1 MAGDRGLA
9 FVFVGL
15 MGISLVSIV
24 GARMPHKTALTGVVA
39 LAANPPAHAPAPIR
53 PDPPQA
59 LYLNSELQR
68 LIRPK
73 IFTPDVSATPR
84 RPAWSPQS
92 GNNFAAGVEM
102 GTSPVTVS
110 SDR

>member
-9 FVFVGL
+9 LVFVGL
-15 MGISLVSIV
+15 MGMSLVSIV
-24 GARMPHKTALTGVVA
+24 GARIPHKSALTGVVA
-39 LAANPPAHAPAPIR
+39 LAANPPAHASAPIR
-53 PDPPQA
+53 TVPPPHA

-68 LIRPK
+68 LFWPNV
-73 IFTPDVSATPR
+73 PGVPAMAR

-92 GNNFAAGVEM
+92 GNNFVAGGVM
-102 GTSPVTVS
+102 QTSPITVS